1 MSSSLNSDSIAYPMK
16 IASGNPCKNLS
27 AIQRS
32 EQKLWPFWADTQVR
46 PTRHP
51 RHRVA
56 ISYQTQGKQ
65 PLETAVKFWERS
77 NSRIKRYGP
86 LEPILKV
93 ADKTSSLLNSD
104 SIAYPIKTTS
114 GNPCKNL
121 SVIQRSDQKLWPFS
135 ADTLVRQ
142 TRNPRQRVAIP

>member
-1 MSSSLNSDSIAYPMK
+1 MSSSLNSDSIAPPTK
-16 IASGNPCKNLS
+16 TASGNPCKNLS

-86 LEPILKV
+86 FEPILKV
-93 ADKTSSLLNSD
+93 ADQTSSSLNSD
-104 SIAYPIKTTS
+104 ATAYQRKTAS
-114 GNPCKNL
+114 GKPWKNL
-121 SVIQRSDQKLWPFS
+121 SAIQRSDKMLWPFW
-135 ADTLVRQ
+135 ANTQGCRPDVLVSE
-142 TRNPRQRVAIP
+142 